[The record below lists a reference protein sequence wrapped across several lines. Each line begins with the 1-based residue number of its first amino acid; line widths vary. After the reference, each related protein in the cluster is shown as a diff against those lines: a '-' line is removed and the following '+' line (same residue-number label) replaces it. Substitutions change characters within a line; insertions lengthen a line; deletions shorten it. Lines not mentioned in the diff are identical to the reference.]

1 MISRIWSGWTTPQN
15 ADAYERL
22 LLGTVVPG
30 IAARGI
36 PGFRGMYV
44 QRRVDGQEVE
54 FVTTMLFETMEA
66 VRAFAGP
73 SHETSVVPDAA
84 RRLLSRFDARAR
96 HYDVLLAPEGSLP

>member
-30 IAARGI
+30 IAARSI
-36 PGFRGMYV
+36 PGYRGMYV
-44 QRRVDGQEVE
+44 QRRADGPEVE
-54 FVTTMLFETMEA
+54 FVTTMLFDSLDA

-73 SHETSVVPDAA
+73 GHETSVVPDAA
-84 RRLLSRFDARAR
+84 RRLLSRFDDRAR
-96 HYDVLLAPEGSLP
+96 HYEVLLAPEGSLR